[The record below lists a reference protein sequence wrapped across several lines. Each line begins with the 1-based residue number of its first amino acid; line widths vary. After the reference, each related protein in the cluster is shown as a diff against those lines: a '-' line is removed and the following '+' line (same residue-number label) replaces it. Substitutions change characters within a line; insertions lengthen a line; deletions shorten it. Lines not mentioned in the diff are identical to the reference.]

1 MIAWAGSESPTKLID
16 EVGLLSGK
24 TAIDVGRSAEMPIGG
39 RAFVDWTAQPQMHAN
54 AARAQVEQRLKQA
67 LRREPQG
74 SDEAD
79 VSVHHVVNV
88 QWDIAIGQDDAA

>member
-39 RAFVDWTAQPQMHAN
+39 RSFVDWTAQPQMHAN
-54 AARAQVEQRLKQA
+54 AARAQVEQLLKHA